1 MTKTSFCNNDLD
13 QSANLENSK
22 ANLDNFEK
30 DECKKIFDHAEV
42 LNNSSNLKI
51 RSITI
56 YGENFIEAIWTEF
69 IDELSL
75 KTTLKLSKGTKF
87 NPSNCKYK
95 RIDLKENE
103 VIDLITWCYSQ
114 ETATIQSLVFTTSLN
129 NYWLVEREKSLSMD
143 SEDSIGLENWSNQGL
158 KAKGTESGAK
168 NRKKSLKVDIDSE
181 SRHNSLL
188 NINSYKDNYNKIEKS
203 SPMIKNSN
211 SRLLGSQSINL
222 KENGKWLAGFKLT
235 FGEYLENIEVYSIR
249 RECINSHKNQK
260 NI

>member
-1 MTKTSFCNNDLD
+1 
-13 QSANLENSK
+13 
-22 ANLDNFEK
+22 
-30 DECKKIFDHAEV
+30 
-42 LNNSSNLKI
+42 
-51 RSITI
+51 
-56 YGENFIEAIWTEF
+56 
-69 IDELSL
+69 
-75 KTTLKLSKGTKF
+75 
-87 NPSNCKYK
+87 
-95 RIDLKENE
+95 
-103 VIDLITWCYSQ
+103 
-114 ETATIQSLVFTTSLN
+114 
-129 NYWLVEREKSLSMD
+129 MD

-168 NRKKSLKVDIDSE
+168 NRKKSLKVDIYSE

-188 NINSYKDNYNKIEKS
+188 NINSHKDNYNKIEKS